1 MTSPT
6 TTTCPRCTATAAGNY
21 CANCG
26 SPLAGATCLG
36 CDAALTP
43 GANFCHR
50 CGTPAPSAATAR
62 ATDAGTPVAA
72 GEPRGFSAGLPW
84 GVAIVAFV
92 ALVALVVGQRFGA
105 RGQGASVGAG
115 DDARAVGTGSPIP
128 SMGTRAPDISTMSPE
143 EQAVRL
149 HDRVMA
155 LAERGR
161 ADSVQFFA
169 PMAIGAYQR
178 LDSLTADHRYDLGS
192 IAVVAGDQELA
203 RAQADTILTRSP
215 THLLGLMLAI
225 RAARAAGDGPRAQA
239 LARRFVAVAP
249 TERAKQLPEYRMHDR
264 EIDAALAAAAG
275 RR

>member
-1 MTSPT
+1 MPT
-6 TTTCPRCTATAAGNY
+6 
-21 CANCG
+21 
-26 SPLAGATCLG
+26 
-36 CDAALTP
+36 
-43 GANFCHR
+43 
-50 CGTPAPSAATAR
+50 PSAAAAR
-62 ATDAGTPVAA
+62 ATGAGTPVAA
-72 GEPRGFSAGLPW
+72 GEPHGFSAGLPW

-105 RGQGASVGAG
+105 RGQGASVGG
-115 DDARAVGTGSPIP
+115 DDDPRAVGTASPIP
-128 SMGTRAPDISTMSPE
+128 SMGARAPDISTMSPE

-161 ADSVQFFA
+161 TDSVQFFA

-178 LDSLTADHRYDLGS
+178 LDSLTPDHRYDLGS

-203 RAQADTILTRSP
+203 RAQADTILARSP
-215 THLLGLMLAI
+215 THLLGLMLAM